1 MSASTPP
8 GRTGLRQHTPN
19 RMRLACWA
27 VSLCVGLLPAWANA
41 GDAPAETLDCRV
53 YDKKTR
59 TIGLGFMMVA
69 GFFFKAGPEISYS
82 AQQGVTWDRTVQSF
96 IVRYVELCERYNAGL
111 VTKSEY
117 GQRLS
122 QMEDIYKDAQ
132 HVERTLYEATRTRA
146 KEFSSELDELVG
158 RTQPSASDSATQASV
173 LDDSINRLAGRI
185 EQLEPISIR

>member
-1 MSASTPP
+1 MPASTSP
-8 GRTGLRQHTPN
+8 GRTRSRQHTPN
-19 RMRLACWA
+19 RMRIAFWA

-41 GDAPAETLDCRV
+41 GDTPAEKLDCRV
-53 YDKKTR
+53 YDKKTSK
-59 TIGLGFMMVA
+59 IGLGLMVA
-69 GFFFKAGPEISYS
+69 GFLFKAGPEISYS

-122 QMEDIYKDAQ
+122 QMEDIYQEAQ
-132 HVERTLYEATRTRA
+132 HVESKLYEATRTRA
-146 KEFSSELDELVG
+146 KESSNELDELVG
-158 RTQPSASDSATQASV
+158 RKKPSASDSATQASA
-173 LDDSINRLAGRI
+173 LDDSINRLAVRI